1 MEFIT
6 SAGRQI
12 RHSTLLSGRPSDVR
26 QIQPRHEPTRG
37 ARACRTA
44 VAALLAMATLS
55 LLAACTGSATRTRA
69 PSVAEIARLI
79 TPSPTATTPADVAG
93 KNDIKMAVLRA
104 QARLALLKSYRAR
117 VVDEAG
123 RTQALFEYI
132 RPDRYREVTDTAEQ
146 IGIGDVMYTRTGGG
160 AWTRQE
166 WPGMGRLANEVTIP
180 QEFFW
185 DVQAHGQEQ
194 VEGVLCNKYGV
205 VLRIGDTEL
214 SDVYWL
220 GVQDN
225 LPHKMITQVDTQTT
239 VIKLLYDFNADF
251 TIEAPK
257 VG

>member
-1 MEFIT
+1 M
-6 SAGRQI
+6 
-12 RHSTLLSGRPSDVR
+12 L
-26 QIQPRHEPTRG
+26 
-37 ARACRTA
+37 
-44 VAALLAMATLS
+44 AALLAMATLS
-55 LLAACTGSATRTRA
+55 LLSACTGPAATRTRA
-69 PSVAEIARLI
+69 PSVAEVARLI
-79 TPSPTATTPADVAG
+79 TPTPTPTTPADVPG
-93 KNDIKMAVLRA
+93 KKEIKMAVLRA

-117 VVDEAG
+117 VVDDAG
-123 RTQALFEYI
+123 RTEALFEYI
-132 RPDRYREVTDTAEQ
+132 RPDRYREVTDATEQ
-146 IGIGDVMYTRTGGG
+146 IGIGDVMYTRIGDS
-160 AWTRQE
+160 AWTRQD

-214 SDVYWL
+214 RDVYWL

-225 LPHKMITQVDTQTT
+225 LPHKTITQVDTQTT

-257 VG
+257 VE